1 MKWLNSSAF
10 LVFCLLAGTAN
21 ALAASQLTSVRVQPS
36 SGGNTI
42 VMLGFAGGIPAG
54 WHINGIGTQDVTVV
68 LPMST
73 VSPLVSRLSYTGTN
87 ALQSLRVSTVPGE
100 VDLNLTL
107 SSPVPIF
114 SATSGG
120 AISLVIGPAPP
131 SQRPPTRPQLP
142 QRQPSNSTRGNSTYV
157 VVPLKYADVSEVV
170 GILVQG
176 QTIAPNDNFQPAGSI
191 FSLPTSPGSPG
202 AAPQVY
208 QNPPTGSQPESF
220 GERVNDNIAID
231 RRLNAIVLSGTP
243 QQVADLQAEIE
254 QIDVPLPSVMLVCE
268 VVELSETAARDLG
281 LDFSA
286 SGSGSAVG
294 GGNAV
299 LTTGMLPAFRA
310 DFQASLFATIAHGG
324 GHILAT
330 PRVVALNGTP
340 AQILTGDA
348 LPIISTTIFPGPP
361 VLTQQT
367 VNYIAVGIN
376 LQIQPRITSDRYV
389 TSHIFAEVS
398 SVTAYVPTPQGNV
411 PQISLRQA
419 TTMATVSDGQP
430 FVIGGLLQDQEIR
443 NMSKIPGIG
452 DVPLIGGLFRVRHEM
467 DTHTNLY
474 ILITPHILQPT
485 GAPPLVPA
493 LPKPHVPGP
502 TPNPY

>member
-10 LVFCLLAGTAN
+10 LVLCLLAVNAN

-54 WHINGIGTQDVTVV
+54 WHVNGIGTQDVTVV
-68 LPMST
+68 LPMSS
-73 VSPLVSRLSYTGTN
+73 VSPIVSRLSYSSTN
-87 ALQSLRVSTVPGE
+87 AVQSLHVSSVPGE
-100 VDLNLTL
+100 VDVNLTL

-114 SATSGG
+114 SAMSAGS
-120 AISLVIGPAPP
+120 ISLVIGPGAPAEKP
-131 SQRPPTRPQLP
+131 ANRQAQPGQTHTVPP
-142 QRQPSNSTRGNSTYV
+142 GNSTSV

-176 QTIAPNDNFQPAGSI
+176 QSIAPNDNFQPAGSI
-191 FSLPTSPGSPG
+191 FSLPTSPGSG
-202 AAPQVY
+202 AAAPQVY
-208 QNPPTGSQPESF
+208 QNVEGASAQPESF
-220 GERVNDNIAID
+220 GERITDNIAID

-243 QQVADLQAEIE
+243 QQIADLQAEIE
-254 QIDVPLPSVMLVCE
+254 QIDVPLPSVMLECE

-281 LDFSA
+281 LDFSSGGA
-286 SGSGSAVG
+286 GTALAGAGATLTSGSMP
-294 GGNAV
+294 
-299 LTTGMLPAFRA
+299 TFHA
-310 DFQASLFATIAHGG
+310 DFQANLFATIAHGG

-348 LPIISTTIFPGPP
+348 LPIISTTIYPGPP
-361 VLTQQT
+361 TLTQQT

-376 LQIQPRITSDRYV
+376 LQIQPRITNDRYV

-430 FVIGGLLQDQEIR
+430 FVIGGLLQDEEIH
-443 NMSKIPGIG
+443 NLSKIPGIG
-452 DVPLIGGLFRVRHEM
+452 DLPLIGGLFSVRHEM

-474 ILITPHILQPT
+474 ILITPHILQPNA
-485 GAPPLVPA
+485 APPPPA
-493 LPKPHVPGP
+493 LPRPHVPGP
-502 TPNPY
+502 TPYP